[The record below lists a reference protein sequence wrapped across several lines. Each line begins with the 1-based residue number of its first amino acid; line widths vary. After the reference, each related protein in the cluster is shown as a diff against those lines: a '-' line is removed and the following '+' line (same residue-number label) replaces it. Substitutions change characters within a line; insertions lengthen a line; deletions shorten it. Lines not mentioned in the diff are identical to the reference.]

1 MWTKKTRSEL
11 DLNSTKTNLTPQTD
25 LTKSDQSLWWLEICQ
40 KETLVNLKPV
50 NFVWK
55 LKHVSVYKN
64 TRNGFWQ
71 DCHSWTNPG
80 VGFQQILFQSQHKS
94 RFQGQASGWTVECGS
109 CRKSVTKNLSFGLQ
123 LQFSIKKNSTF
134 QHWGHCQW
142 TKLGAK
148 LSRNFLSNRFSIL
161 LQFQKEISY
170 WKTTYN
176 EIVTV

>member
-1 MWTKKTRSEL
+1 MWTKKNRSEL

-25 LTKSDQSLWWLEICQ
+25 LTKSDQSLWWLEMCQ

-94 RFQGQASGWTVECGS
+94 RFQGQASGPQWVD
-109 CRKSVTKNLSFGLQ
+109 CRTWQ
-123 LQFSIKKNSTF
+123 LQKISHQKLELWIATSIFNFKKSTF

-148 LSRNFLSNRFSIL
+148 LSRNFLSNIFSIL

-170 WKTTYN
+170 SEN
-176 EIVTV
+176 NL